1 MKNTSGCLV
10 FIFIA
15 LAILAIVFGIDILL
29 TKFVIW
35 VADQLF
41 NIDWSDKFWTVF
53 IVVFVFTNIS
63 FSFGKNK

>member
-35 VADQLF
+35 AADQLF

>member
-15 LAILAIVFGIDILL
+15 LAVLAIVFGIDILL

-63 FSFGKNK
+63 VSIGKNK

>member
-10 FIFIA
+10 FIFIV
-15 LAILAIVFGIDILL
+15 LAMLAIVFGIDILL

-41 NIDWSDKFWTVF
+41 NIDWSDKFWAIF
-53 IVVFVFTNIS
+53 IVVFVFTNIK
-63 FSFGKNK
+63 FSIEKNK

>member
-1 MKNTSGCLV
+1 MKDTSGCLV
-10 FIFIA
+10 LIFIA
-15 LAILAIVFGIDILL
+15 LAVLAIVFGIDILL

>member
-15 LAILAIVFGIDILL
+15 LAVLAIVFGIDILL

-63 FSFGKNK
+63 FSFGKK

>member
-1 MKNTSGCLV
+1 MKNTSGCLIC
-10 FIFIA
+10 IFIA
-15 LAILAIVFGIDILL
+15 LAVLAIVFGIDILL

-63 FSFGKNK
+63 VSIGKNK

>member
-10 FIFIA
+10 FIFIV
-15 LAILAIVFGIDILL
+15 LAVLAIVFGIDILL

>member
-15 LAILAIVFGIDILL
+15 LAVLAIVFGIDILL

-63 FSFGKNK
+63 FSFGENK

>member
-35 VADQLF
+35 VAEQLF

-53 IVVFVFTNIS
+53 IVVFMFTNIS

>member
-15 LAILAIVFGIDILL
+15 LAVLAIVFGIDILL

>member
-35 VADQLF
+35 AVDQLF
-41 NIDWSDKFWTVF
+41 NIDWNDKFWTVF

-63 FSFGKNK
+63 VSIGKNE

>member
-15 LAILAIVFGIDILL
+15 LAVLAIAFGIDILL

-35 VADQLF
+35 LVYQLF
-41 NIDWSDKFWTVF
+41 NIDWNDKFWIVF
-53 IVVFVFTNIS
+53 IAVIVFTNIS
-63 FSFGKNK
+63 VFIGKNK

>member
-15 LAILAIVFGIDILL
+15 LAVLAIVFGIDILL

-35 VADQLF
+35 VADKLF